1 MPLESSLAVLRLEG
15 LMDVLEIK
23 HSPSA
28 GDLLLWDSNVSG
40 NAGGQSKKVVK
51 VSEFLFLNGQRTP
64 TS

>member
-1 MPLESSLAVLRLEG
+1 
-15 LMDVLEIK
+15 MDVLEIK